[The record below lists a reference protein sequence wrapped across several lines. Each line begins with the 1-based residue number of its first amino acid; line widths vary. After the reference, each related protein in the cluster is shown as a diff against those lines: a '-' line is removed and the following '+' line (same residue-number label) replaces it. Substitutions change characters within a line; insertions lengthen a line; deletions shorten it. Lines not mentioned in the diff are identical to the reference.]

1 MCSSLGLPRAHWHH
15 HNGQPK
21 QAAAGENTAY
31 SEQGSGGVSAPV
43 SQSGGVSGYDG
54 KDQSCDASP
63 ETSSADDTVVPT
75 EEKDSQQAAST
86 GSDTSTDGGADTA
99 AAPVE
104 KASTSDS
111 TSTDQSSS
119 NIGSSN
125 SGINNSTGAVRA
137 SVSSRKGA
145 GLWYFKEIATMA
157 SDIHATWAYDWSDD
171 PLENSFKGTAPAGVD
186 LVAMFDSTSDYS
198 SLASSSYKEVVGWN
212 EPDATAAPV
221 DSATAAQVWPNIVKT
236 VGKRMGSPAPAST
249 SLTQGDWFYDF
260 MTSVIKAGSP
270 PDFICLHYYSPNG
283 DVSKFQSYIEGVYN
297 MYKLPIWVTEWAYVD
312 YSKDPATVPST
323 AEQVAYMQAAV
334 KMMDELSYIERFA
347 WVAVPWSSVQPAS
360 SLFDEFG
367 SITPMGTAY
376 AAL

>member
-1 MCSSLGLPRAHWHH
+1 
-15 HNGQPK
+15 
-21 QAAAGENTAY
+21 
-31 SEQGSGGVSAPV
+31 
-43 SQSGGVSGYDG
+43 
-54 KDQSCDASP
+54 
-63 ETSSADDTVVPT
+63 
-75 EEKDSQQAAST
+75 
-86 GSDTSTDGGADTA
+86 
-99 AAPVE
+99 
-104 KASTSDS
+104 
-111 TSTDQSSS
+111 
-119 NIGSSN
+119 
-125 SGINNSTGAVRA
+125 
-137 SVSSRKGA
+137 
-145 GLWYFKEIATMA
+145 MA

>member
-1 MCSSLGLPRAHWHH
+1 MCSSLGLPRAHWHQ

-21 QAAAGENTAY
+21 QAAAGENAAY

-63 ETSSADDTVVPT
+63 ETSNADDTVDPT

-86 GSDTSTDGGADTA
+86 SSDTSTDGGADTA

-111 TSTDQSSS
+111 TSTDHSSN

-125 SGINNSTGAVRA
+125 SGTNHSTGAAGA

-145 GLWYFKEIATMA
+145 GLWYFKEIATMT

-236 VGKRMGSPAPAST
+236 VGKRMGSPALQVRVLRKET
-249 SLTQGDWFYDF
+249 
-260 MTSVIKAGSP
+260 GSM
-270 PDFICLHYYSPNG
+270 IS
-283 DVSKFQSYIEGVYN
+283 
-297 MYKLPIWVTEWAYVD
+297 
-312 YSKDPATVPST
+312 
-323 AEQVAYMQAAV
+323 
-334 KMMDELSYIERFA
+334 
-347 WVAVPWSSVQPAS
+347 
-360 SLFDEFG
+360 
-367 SITPMGTAY
+367 
-376 AAL
+376 